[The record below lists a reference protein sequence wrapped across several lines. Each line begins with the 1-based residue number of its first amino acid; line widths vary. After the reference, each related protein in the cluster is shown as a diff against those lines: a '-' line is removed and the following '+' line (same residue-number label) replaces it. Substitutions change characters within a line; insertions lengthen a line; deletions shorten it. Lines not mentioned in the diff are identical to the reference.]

1 MRPHLLWVG
10 ELFVVV
16 KLNKEYIIPFVGL
29 NLGIHKFEYNITD
42 TFFENFDYSIIHKG
56 NVKVEFSLDKRET
69 MMVGNFVINGDVETN
84 CNRCDDPVNIPIEGD
99 YQLIY
104 KFGTEPT
111 DDETLEII
119 YPEEFEIDISK
130 SILEFITVSLPQ
142 IALHK
147 EGECNEEMVE
157 LLSEYILVDEK
168 EQAMNESEND
178 SENDDD
184 QDIDPR
190 WEALRKL
197 NK

>member
-1 MRPHLLWVG
+1 LRPHLLWVG